1 MFRLERG
8 ATGFRDSKEPE
19 LPEISVQRFR
29 GACYEAAR
37 TMGGAVERVA
47 EKTYPRNFHSA
58 VIAGS
63 AGRFAVLC
71 NAVHPWVAFVE
82 EGDGDGVDPRAFVDP
97 PACATAF
104 ADMGFIVMG
113 RELLEAPLNVVD
125 TAGLRNVEWLQIR
138 SWRPESVGRTVF
150 NSWD

>member
-8 ATGFRDSKEPE
+8 ATGFRYGKEPE

-29 GACYEAAR
+29 AACYEAAR
-37 TMGGAVERVA
+37 TTDGAVERVA
-47 EKTYPRNFHSA
+47 EKTYPRNFHRA

-71 NAVHPWVAFVE
+71 NAVHSWIAFVE
-82 EGDGDGVDPRAFVDP
+82 DGAGDVADPGAFVDP

-104 ADMGFIVMG
+104 AETGFIVMS
-113 RELLEAPLNVVD
+113 RELLESPLSVID
-125 TAGLRNVEWLQIR
+125 TAALGKGEWIQIR
-138 SWRPESVGRTVF
+138 SWRPASVGQTVF